1 MIRVFADSAGAAAAL
16 AERMVLA
23 AHEAIAE
30 RGEFRVALSG
40 GETPVTLYRLLA
52 SAAWRERIEWRRC
65 VLLLADERAVPVGD
79 AARTD
84 RLVRETLLEPLGL
97 AATALRSMRAE
108 AADLDGAAREYE
120 THLAVP
126 IDLLLLGT
134 GPDGHIA
141 SLFPHAA
148 AVMESE
154 RRVVAI
160 HDSPKPPP
168 ERLTVT
174 PRVLAEA
181 RAVCVLTAGE
191 GKAAAVARALDPRTR
206 AEDCPAALV
215 REGEWYIDLAA
226 ASRLS
231 AQPLS

>member
-1 MIRVFADSAGAAAAL
+1 MIHVFAGPAAAAAGL
-16 AERMVLA
+16 GERMVA
-23 AHEAIAE
+23 AANDAIAA

-40 GETPVTLYRLLA
+40 GETPVTLYRLLV
-52 SAAWRERIEWRRC
+52 SQPWRERIEWRRC

-79 AARTD
+79 TARTD

-97 AATALRSMRAE
+97 ATTALRSMRAE
-108 AADLDGAAREYE
+108 AADLDAAALEYE
-120 THLAVP
+120 QHLREP
-126 IDLLLLGT
+126 IDLVLLGT

-148 AVMESE
+148 AVSE
-154 RRVVAI
+154 TGRRAVAI
-160 HDSPKPPP
+160 DDSPKPPP
-168 ERLTVT
+168 QRITVT

-181 RAVCVLTAGE
+181 RAVCVLAAGE
-191 GKAAAVARALDPRTR
+191 GKAAAIARAHDPRTQ
-206 AEDCPAALV
+206 ASDCPAALV
-215 REGEWYIDLAA
+215 REGEWYIDRAA